1 MIFNKLQNIKKQ
13 FLYWV
18 ILQCLKQIQEKNTLI
33 NLDGVHELIKTE
45 GMDEY
50 EPYIDYLISA
60 NSIIEVYEK

>member
-1 MIFNKLQNIKKQ
+1 MIFNKLQNIKKR

-33 NLDGVHELIKTE
+33 NLDGVHELIKNE
-45 GMDEY
+45 GMNEY

-60 NSIIEVYEK
+60 NSVIEVYEK

>member
-1 MIFNKLQNIKKQ
+1 MIINKLQNIKKQ

-33 NLDGVHELIKTE
+33 NLDGVHELIKRE